1 MFDEIQAAHERL
13 RGVANLTPIHTSR
26 TLDERAGGAVFLKC
40 ESFQRVGAFKFR
52 GAYNAISQLSD
63 EQRAAGVISF
73 SSGNHAQAIALAG
86 RLLGVETTIVMP
98 RDAPAIKRSATE
110 EYGARVVEY
119 ESDESSREELAGRLR
134 EEGGQTLIPPF
145 DHPQVIAGQGTVV
158 MELLDQVEDLDLI
171 LVPVGGGGL
180 ISGSAV
186 ACKHLRPGCRVVGIE
201 PEVADDATRSFHT
214 GILHTIRNPPT
225 IADGTRTPSLGKLNF
240 EIVRRYVD
248 DMRTVTE
255 QAIVDAVRFLYNRT
269 KLVVEPSGALGVAAL
284 LSGAIE
290 AAPRTAVIVSGGNI
304 DTSTLANLLADGPP
318 GS

>member
-26 TLDERAGGAVFLKC
+26 TLDGCLGARIFLKC

-52 GAYNAISQLSD
+52 GAYNAISQLDD
-63 EQRAAGVISF
+63 EQRAAGVLTF

-86 RLLGVETTIVMP
+86 KLLGVETTVVMP
-98 RDAPAIKRSATE
+98 RDAPRVKRLATE

-119 ESDESSREELAGRLR
+119 DADESRREELAQRLQ
-134 EEGGQTLIPPF
+134 EEGGQTLIPPY
-145 DHPQVIAGQGTVV
+145 DHPHVIAGQGTVV
-158 MELLDQVEDLDLI
+158 MELLDQVEELDLI
-171 LVPVGGGGL
+171 LAPVGGGGL
-180 ISGSAV
+180 IGGSSTA
-186 ACKHLRPGCRVVGIE
+186 AKHVRPECRVVGIE
-201 PEVADDATRSFHT
+201 PELADDATRSFHT
-214 GILHTIRNPPT
+214 GVLHTIHNPPT

-240 EIVRRYVD
+240 ELVRRYVD

-255 QAIVDAVRFLYNRT
+255 GAIIEAVRFLYYRM

-290 AAPRTAVIVSGGNI
+290 PAPRTAVIVSGGNV
-304 DTSTLANLLADGPP
+304 DSATLAELLAR
-318 GS
+318 